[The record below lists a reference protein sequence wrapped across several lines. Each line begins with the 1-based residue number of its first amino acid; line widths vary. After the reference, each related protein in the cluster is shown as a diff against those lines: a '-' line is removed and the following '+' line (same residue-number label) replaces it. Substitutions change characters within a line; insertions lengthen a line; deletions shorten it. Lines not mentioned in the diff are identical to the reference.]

1 MCDTLT
7 EKADNNRLIMEGLAS
22 AWHHQEG
29 VAHSGF
35 LAMFFVRCTEALPQT
50 VF

>member
-22 AWHHQEG
+22 AWHHQEA

-50 VF
+50 AF

>member
-7 EKADNNRLIMEGLAS
+7 EKAGNNRLIMEGHAS
-22 AWHHQEG
+22 AWHHQEE

-35 LAMFFVRCTEALPQT
+35 LGSACDEIRSKEYLSYT
-50 VF
+50 